1 MTSTQAQE
9 SLNWVKGLNPTDSD
23 IRAPRFDIP
32 YPTELWSEVL
42 PNLYQG
48 GTDDEDIHNQFEKP
62 MITKKDFDTVVTAYA
77 WANPV
82 DWFVKE
88 IRFCFY
94 DSTVEGNFDP
104 KELMPIVESAHY
116 DWKNGKRVL
125 IRCQAGLNRSG
136 LITALILMRDGYT
149 AEEAI
154 QLLRKT
160 RSGWV
165 LFNGR
170 FEKWL
175 LEQNLDA
182 WRD

>member
-1 MTSTQAQE
+1 MKGGFMTNTIE
-9 SLNWVKGLNPTDSD
+9 NLTVVNDSLT
-23 IRAPRFDIP
+23 APRYAIE
-32 YPTELWSEVL
+32 YPTELWSEIL
-42 PNLYQG
+42 PGLWQG